1 MQRSGLPRQLGR
13 ATLVVTLQSTD
24 VGKLDDLTEFWR
36 LDGSGMRTVHVER
49 SVDAPAML
57 VLKIAGQ

>member
-1 MQRSGLPRQLGR
+1 MMLKS
-13 ATLVVTLQSTD
+13 AD
-24 VGKLDDLTEFWR
+24 IGKLDDVTEFWR

-49 SVDAPAML
+49 SVDAPAMI

>member
-1 MQRSGLPRQLGR
+1 MQRGGVPRGLGR
-13 ATLVVTLQSTD
+13 ATLVMMLKSAD
-24 VGKLDDLTEFWR
+24 IGKLDDATEFWR

-49 SVDAPAML
+49 SVDAPAMI